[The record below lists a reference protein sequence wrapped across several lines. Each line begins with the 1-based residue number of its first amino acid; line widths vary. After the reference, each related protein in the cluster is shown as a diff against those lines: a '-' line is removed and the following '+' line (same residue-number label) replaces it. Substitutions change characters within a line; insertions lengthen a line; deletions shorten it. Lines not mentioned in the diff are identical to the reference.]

1 MSKEPAAASPPT
13 GLRQLNANYVA
24 LEDRIRLSLTT
35 QDGNEFRFW
44 LTRRY
49 FQLLWQALGRIV
61 TRFAEIRAGG
71 DPLLRP
77 ALAGFAEAQAMNR
90 ADLRT
95 PYAGGTNFPL
105 GESPL
110 LLSRITVGEIT
121 AGGTQPLTLRPEQ
134 GAGIDLALNEE
145 LAHVFCN
152 LLRQAAIAAEWGLNL
167 DAATRDFPAT
177 KADGALRLH

>member
-1 MSKEPAAASPPT
+1 MSQQPGAAGPPT

-35 QDGNEFRFW
+35 QDGNEFRLW

-49 FQLLWQALGRIV
+49 LQLLWQALGRIV
-61 TRFAEIRAGG
+61 TRFAELRAAG
-71 DPLLRP
+71 DPLLRS

-95 PYAGGTNFPL
+95 PYAGGTTFPL
-105 GESPL
+105 GEDPV

-121 AGGTQPLTLRPEQ
+121 AAGTQPLTLRPER

-145 LAHVFCN
+145 LAHAITN
-152 LLRQAAIAAEWGLNL
+152 LLRQAAVAAEWGLNL
-167 DAATRDFPAT
+167 DAGTADFPAT
-177 KADGALRLH
+177 KADQALRLH

>member
-1 MSKEPAAASPPT
+1 MSKQPGAAGPPT

-49 FQLLWQALGRIV
+49 FLLLWQALGRIV
-61 TRFAEIRAGG
+61 TVFAELGAAG
-71 DPLLRP
+71 DPLRRS
-77 ALAGFAEAQAMNR
+77 AMAGYAEAQAMNR

-105 GESPL
+105 GESPV

-121 AGGTQPLTLRPEQ
+121 AAGTQPLTLRPEQ

-145 LAHVFCN
+145 LAHVLCN
-152 LLRQAAIAAEWGLNL
+152 LLRQAAVTAEWGLSL
-167 DAATRDFPAT
+167 DAATGEFPVP
-177 KADGALRLH
+177 KAEGALRLH

>member
-1 MSKEPAAASPPT
+1 MSKEPAATAPPT

-24 LEDRIRLSLTT
+24 LEDRIQLSLTT

-49 FQLLWQALGRIV
+49 LQLLWQALGRVV
-61 TRFAEIRAGG
+61 TRFAELKAAG
-71 DPLLRP
+71 DPLLQS
-77 ALAGFAEAQAMNR
+77 ALAGFAEAHAMNR
-90 ADLRT
+90 ADLST
-95 PYAGGTNFPL
+95 PYAGGTTLPL
-105 GESPL
+105 GESPV
-110 LLSRITVGEIT
+110 LLSRVTVGAIT
-121 AGGTQPLTLRPEQ
+121 AAGTQPLRLQPEQ

-145 LAHVFCN
+145 LAHVLSN

-167 DAATRDFPAT
+167 DAGTGDFAAT

>member
-1 MSKEPAAASPPT
+1 MSKEPAATVPPT

-49 FQLLWQALGRIV
+49 LQLLWQALGRVV
-61 TRFAEIRAGG
+61 TRFAELKAAG
-71 DPLLRP
+71 DPLLRS
-77 ALAGFAEAQAMNR
+77 AMAGFAEAQAMNR

-95 PYAGGTNFPL
+95 PYAGGTTFPL
-105 GESPL
+105 GEDPV

-134 GAGIDLALNEE
+134 GAGVDLALNEE
-145 LAHVFCN
+145 LAHVFTN
-152 LLRQAAIAAEWGLNL
+152 LLRQAAVAAEWGLNL
-167 DAATRDFPAT
+167 DAATGDFPLS
-177 KADGALRLH
+177 KADGTLRLH

>member
-1 MSKEPAAASPPT
+1 MSKEPAATTPPT

-49 FQLLWQALGRIV
+49 LQLLWQALGRVV
-61 TRFAEIRAGG
+61 TRFAELKAAG
-71 DPLLRP
+71 DPLLQS
-77 ALAGFAEAQAMNR
+77 ALAGFAEARAMNR
-90 ADLRT
+90 ADLST
-95 PYAGGTNFPL
+95 PYEAGANFPL
-105 GESPL
+105 GESPM
-110 LLSRITVGEIT
+110 LLSRVTVGQIT
-121 AGGTQPLTLRPEQ
+121 AAGTQPLTLRPEQ

-145 LAHVFCN
+145 LAHVLCN

-167 DAATRDFPAT
+167 DAALAASPAGT
-177 KADGALRLH
+177 AAGALLLH

>member
-1 MSKEPAAASPPT
+1 MSKQPGAAGPPT

-49 FQLLWQALGRIV
+49 FLLLWQALGRIV
-61 TRFAEIRAGG
+61 TVFAELRAGG
-71 DPLLRP
+71 DPLRRT
-77 ALAGFAEAQAMNR
+77 ALAGYAEAQAMNR

-95 PYAGGTNFPL
+95 PYEGGTAFPL
-105 GESPL
+105 GEGPV

-134 GAGIDLALNEE
+134 GKGIDLALNEE
-145 LAHVFCN
+145 LAHVLCN

-167 DAATRDFPAT
+167 DAATGDLPAPR
-177 KADGALRLH
+177 AEGALRLH

>member
-1 MSKEPAAASPPT
+1 MSKQPGAAGPPT

-49 FQLLWQALGRIV
+49 LQLLWQALGRIV
-61 TRFAEIRAGG
+61 TRFAELKAA
-71 DPLLRP
+71 DPLLRS

-95 PYAGGTNFPL
+95 PYAGGTTFPL
-105 GESPL
+105 GEDPV
-110 LLSRITVGEIT
+110 LLSRITVGAST
-121 AGGTQPLTLRPEQ
+121 AAGTQPLTLRPEQ

-152 LLRQAAIAAEWGLNL
+152 LLRQAAVAAEWGLNL
-167 DAATRDFPAT
+167 DAGTGDFHAT